1 MIDWFKIELMNRP
14 ADELRQK
21 LDFINPVILKTRKI
35 VGTHEIAYIQL
46 YDVKDCAI
54 SVKIFRSGRVWVQ
67 GSIHKFWDGHNHSI
81 FTIDE
86 ALKAF
91 ARLFEILGVNPANAK
106 VLQLEYG
113 LNINP
118 VFNPNLF
125 IDRLICFKSK
135 PFEGMG
141 NYEKIGKLC
150 YQKEY
155 DLKIY
160 NKGKQYKLKNNV
172 LRIEKKIKDSYYLKR
187 LGINNITD
195 LTAAK
200 AEQMTI
206 DLCEC
211 IDEVI
216 FNDKSIDETKLTTR
230 QKLALSKYR
239 NSDFWDELNR
249 AVRLN
254 AKKTFA
260 NLITKYGSENYLKE
274 VKILLKNSLKNCVG
288 KVDVLEDNKNI
299 GKLTFW
305 NFKYDSETSILTES
319 KY

>member
-141 NYEKIGKLC
+141 NYEKIGKVC

-172 LRIEKKIKDSYYLKR
+172 LRIDKKIKDSYYLKR
-187 LGINNITD
+187 LGINSIAD

-239 NSDFWDELNR
+239 NTDFWGELHR
-249 AVRLN
+249 AVRLD

-260 NLITKYGSENYLKE
+260 NLIKKYGSENYLND
-274 VKILLKNSLKNCVG
+274 VKKTLQKLSKIRTGNT
-288 KVDVLEDNKNI
+288 DVLEDNK
-299 GKLTFW
+299 KDEVLTFW
-305 NFKYDSETSILTES
+305 NFKYDSEMSDLTES